1 MINFH
6 NVQFVKS
13 LIKMDQR
20 PQPQLPEICFIGRSN
35 VGKSSLLN
43 ALFGTRKLVKVS
55 GTPGKTQLVNYFL
68 VDNTFYCV
76 DLPGYGYARLPKK
89 EQIKWQKMIEKYLL
103 QNEQLKRIYLLI
115 DARHELQSIDRQM
128 IEWLD
133 HQNLNYSII
142 LSKCDKISKNTLN
155 KAILY
160 FKKYIPSVEI
170 LPFSVKENGMILS
183 LKKEI
188 ARLKM

>member
-20 PQPQLPEICFIGRSN
+20 PLPLLPEICFIGRSN

-55 GTPGKTQLVNYFL
+55 GTPGKTQLINYFL

-89 EQIKWQKMIEKYLL
+89 EQIKWRKMIEKYLL
-103 QNEQLKRIYLLI
+103 GNEHLRKIYLLI
-115 DARHELQSIDRQM
+115 DVRHQLQAIDRQM
-128 IEWLD
+128 LDWLE
-133 HQNLNYSII
+133 HQELPYGVI

-155 KAILY
+155 KTTY
-160 FKKYIPSVEI
+160 SFKKHASGVEI
-170 LPFSVKENGMILS
+170 LPFSIKNNSMILE